1 MNSIFCPAL
10 YRLEPAAQH
19 TLDSAHSS
27 SFQLMLERLLM
38 ILGMEQVIPRMTGEE
53 LQRIVY
59 LSRFH
64 DIGKQCLPEELLYK
78 PDGLTLEERRM
89 VQQHPVLGGRLL
101 GADPQIRQYPYFD
114 VLYDICLHHH
124 ERWDGGGYPDGLK
137 GEHITP
143 YVHALALV
151 DAYDALRTE
160 RTYRH
165 HPLSHHEAMEMI
177 SHGGCGAF
185 NPKMLDC
192 LQDFSDFIC
201 TSCYREEEAG

>member
-10 YRLEPAAQH
+10 YRLEPVAQH
-19 TLDSAHSS
+19 TFDSAHSS

-38 ILGMEQVIPRMTGEE
+38 ILGMEQIIPRMTGEE

-78 PDGLTLEERRM
+78 PEGLTMEERRV
-89 VQQHPVLGGRLL
+89 VQQHTVFGGRLL
-101 GADPQIRQYPYFD
+101 GANPQIRKYPYFD
-114 VLYDICLHHH
+114 DLYDICLHHH

-143 YVHALALV
+143 YVHALSLV
-151 DAYDALRTE
+151 DAYDALRTD

-165 HPLSHHEAMEMI
+165 RLLSHDEAMEMI
-177 SHGGCGAF
+177 SNGGCGAF
-185 NPKMLDC
+185 NPKMLAC
-192 LQDFSDFIC
+192 LEDFSDFIC
-201 TSCYREEEAG
+201 TSCYGEEVV

>member
-10 YRLEPAAQH
+10 YRLEPEAQH

-27 SFQLMLERLLM
+27 GFQMMLERFLM

-64 DIGKQCLPEELLYK
+64 DIGKQCLPEKLLCK
-78 PDGLTLEERRM
+78 ADKLTLEERRM
-89 VQQHPVLGGRLL
+89 VQQHPVLGVRFL
-101 GADPQIRQYPYFD
+101 GASPQIRKYPYFD
-114 VLYDICLHHH
+114 ILYDICLHHH

-143 YVHALALV
+143 YVHALAVV

-160 RTYRH
+160 RPYRQRAF
-165 HPLSHHEAMEMI
+165 SHDEAMEMI
-177 SHGGCGAF
+177 INEKCGAF
-185 NPKMLDC
+185 NPEMIDC
-192 LQDFSDFIC
+192 LQEFSRFIC
-201 TSCYREEEAG
+201 SSCYEEGKAG

>member
-1 MNSIFCPAL
+1 MNSIFCPTL

-27 SFQLMLERLLM
+27 SFQLILERLLM
-38 ILGMEQVIPRMTGEE
+38 ILGMEQIIPRMTGEE

-78 PDGLTLEERRM
+78 PDGLTLEEQRL
-89 VQQHPVLGGRLL
+89 VQQYPVLGGRLL
-101 GADPQIRQYPYFD
+101 ETNPQIRQYPYFNS
-114 VLYDICLHHH
+114 LYDICLHHH
-124 ERWDGGGYPDGLK
+124 ERWDGRGYPDGLK

-143 YVHALALV
+143 YVHALSLV

-160 RTYRH
+160 RPYRQH
-165 HPLSHHEAMEMI
+165 TFSHDEALEMI
-177 SHGGCGAF
+177 LNGKCGAF
-185 NPKMLDC
+185 NPKMLAC
-192 LQDFSDFIC
+192 LKDFPDFIC